1 MSNKRRVDY
10 SRVAELAAAGMPF
23 DAIANEI
30 GASYASVYVF
40 CRKNRIQV
48 TPKTALRPP
57 SEYMLRRQVFERHAY
72 RCVTCGGHHDLCI
85 DHIVPESKGG
95 ETVFENLQAMCRSC
109 NSKKGARI

>member
-57 SEYMLRRQVFERHAY
+57 SEYMLRHQAKRLESIEKRAAKHALAADIEAQKIQRREAKKQERMERAQKW
-72 RCVTCGGHHDLCI
+72 
-85 DHIVPESKGG
+85 P
-95 ETVFENLQAMCRSC
+95 
-109 NSKKGARI
+109 